1 MFFCVRVF
9 VVLLATLFPIL
20 AMNPSTA
27 AAQPAEKKAAAIDFT
42 VLPSH
47 VQFNPITVPI
57 DNANPTRSMV
67 TLYLG
72 PHDRE
77 KIGFL
82 CRMAPRINDAVLSA
96 LSHEPVPV
104 KNRKLDV
111 GNVGP
116 RLLGPINAAIGEN
129 LVKEVHVLP
138 GPPQAERGT
147 FAKLPF
153 GNAGGCKGITDM
165 LERLERQQQQE
176 EANKKH

>member
-1 MFFCVRVF
+1 MRSRFRALVFFLPT
-9 VVLLATLFPIL
+9 LLFSL
-20 AMNPSTA
+20 TA
-27 AAQPAEKKAAAIDFT
+27 PLSVAAQPAEKKTAAIDFAT
-42 VLPSH
+42 LPSH

-57 DNANPTRSMV
+57 ANANPTRSMV

-77 KIGFL
+77 KIGYL

-96 LSHEPVPV
+96 LSREPIPI
-104 KNRKLDV
+104 KDRRLATMD
-111 GNVGP
+111 VGP
-116 RLLGPINAAIGEN
+116 RLLEHINAAIGEK

-153 GNAGGCKGITDM
+153 GNAGGCKGISDM
-165 LERLERQQQQE
+165 LEKLERQRQQE
-176 EANKKH
+176 AAKR